1 MNAEERSDLIRD
13 YAYECVDDMSIN
25 LMRNM
30 IAHSIIEGLTIE
42 SDEYI
47 IKKIMENQPHLLDSD
62 S

>member
-25 LMRNM
+25 LMREM
-30 IAHSIIEGLTIE
+30 IALSIIEGLTIE
-42 SDEYI
+42 TDEYI
-47 IKKIMENQPHLLDSD
+47 IQKIKEVQPHLLDSD